1 MSIIINNKNIYEYRE
16 KLNSNY
22 HDSIKSTVLNLIEVS
37 HEELLES
44 NKFTEDMLDDI
55 AYAVRNDEDF
65 NNYLDSLIQD
75 EITECIK
82 DNELEE
88 IEEIE

>member
-1 MSIIINNKNIYEYRE
+1 MSNIINNKNINEYRE
-16 KLNSNY
+16 NLESNY

>member
-1 MSIIINNKNIYEYRE
+1 MSNIINNKNINEYRE
-16 KLNSNY
+16 NFECNY

-55 AYAVRNDEDF
+55 TYAVRNDEEF
-65 NNYLDSLIQD
+65 NNYLDSLIED

-88 IEEIE
+88 IE